1 VSRRTATATAAVIA
15 LAALTPAAAYA
26 QGTDVG
32 GTVPSYMA
40 LSLDEPDGF
49 ATFPAGPGEHEL
61 RIRARV
67 TSSDG
72 GVRLSV
78 ADGDATSGS
87 RLGRLSG
94 GTPLDA
100 PLEARV
106 GAAAFQPLNTAI
118 DPLLAVFREPV
129 ANERATIELRQ
140 RIGAGERPRGTYAK
154 TLLITLSSNAP

>member
-1 VSRRTATATAAVIA
+1 MNRALVAAV
-15 LAALTPAAAYA
+15 AALLLAPAAANA

-32 GTVPSYMA
+32 GTVPSYLA

-67 TSSDG
+67 TATDG
-72 GVRLSV
+72 GARLSV
-78 ADGDATSGS
+78 ADGDVTSGS
-87 RLGRLSG
+87 RLGRLAG
-94 GTPLDA
+94 GSALDA

-106 GAAAFQPLNTAI
+106 GAAAFQPLDRAL
-118 DPLLAVFREPV
+118 DPLLAVFRQPV
-129 ANERATIELRQ
+129 ANKLATIELRQ

>member
-1 VSRRTATATAAVIA
+1 MSLRAATAATAAAIA
-15 LAALTPAAAYA
+15 LAALTPAAAA
-26 QGTDVG
+26 AHGTDVG

-40 LSLDEPDGF
+40 LALDEPDGF

-118 DPLLAVFREPV
+118 DPLLDLYTKSKARTAPIAVFALV
-129 ANERATIELRQ
+129 VIAVLVFLAL
-140 RIGAGERPRGTYAK
+140 K
-154 TLLITLSSNAP
+154 